1 MTLPRSLG
9 LEVAEQGVSN
19 YLTANPLGLPAQGLV
34 NEKKL
39 HQGRWL
45 LSKAGDWGARWEA
58 DFSSPALP
66 HPAPPKGWSLEA
78 GPFFPLSNWKNWP
91 PSLARG
97 WEGKQ
102 GGIEPGGASQWLL
115 CPS

>member
-9 LEVAEQGVSN
+9 FQVAEQGVSN

-45 LSKAGDWGARWEA
+45 LSSA
-58 DFSSPALP
+58 
-66 HPAPPKGWSLEA
+66 
-78 GPFFPLSNWKNWP
+78 
-91 PSLARG
+91 
-97 WEGKQ
+97 Q
-102 GGIEPGGASQWLL
+102 GLGCTVGG
-115 CPS
+115 